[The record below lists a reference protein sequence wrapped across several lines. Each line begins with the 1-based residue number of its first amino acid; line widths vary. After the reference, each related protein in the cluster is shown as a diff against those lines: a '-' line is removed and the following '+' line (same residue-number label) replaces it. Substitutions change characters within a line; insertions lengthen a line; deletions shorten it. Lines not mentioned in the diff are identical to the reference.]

1 MGKSRLAPCPAHT
14 IPPLELCAGVLAV
27 ERYELIRDE
36 IDAEVEAVKFFL
48 DSKIV
53 LGYICNS
60 TKRFYMYVSNR
71 VIRIR
76 RSTQPDQWHY
86 VPTDLNPAELATRC
100 VPTTQLRHGNWFS
113 GAAFLY
119 HKTGKTIKTIPSLI
133 HVAAS
138 FRRSNN
144 EGGDVLKRRWPQTN
158 SYKQKLGSFGPSSK
172 KLSKRNRDVL
182 KEDSQCPNKAHWKGS
197 VQSGTETVC
206 SVLEFVYLKL
216 TCQRRRNTRWSC
228 RMLIT
233 FPQCCWDTFT
243 NK

>member
-1 MGKSRLAPCPAHT
+1 MEELSKDPREFADTKVLCPNLIVVNAKERALHPIRRLYRGYRSCNLAESSRRYHVGFVMGKSKFAPCPAHT
-14 IPPLELCAGVLAV
+14 ILPLELCAGVLAV

-36 IDAEVEAVKFFL
+36 IDAEVEAVKFFI

-71 VIRIR
+71 VIQIR

-144 EGGDVLKRRWPQTN
+144 EGGDVLKRR
-158 SYKQKLGSFGPSSK
+158 
-172 KLSKRNRDVL
+172 
-182 KEDSQCPNKAHWKGS
+182 
-197 VQSGTETVC
+197 
-206 SVLEFVYLKL
+206 
-216 TCQRRRNTRWSC
+216 
-228 RMLIT
+228 
-233 FPQCCWDTFT
+233 
-243 NK
+243 